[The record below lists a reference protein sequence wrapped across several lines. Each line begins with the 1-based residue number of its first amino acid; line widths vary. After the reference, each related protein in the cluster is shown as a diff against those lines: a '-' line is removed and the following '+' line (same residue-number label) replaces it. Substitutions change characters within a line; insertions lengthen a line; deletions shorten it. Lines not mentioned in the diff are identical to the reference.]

1 MNEILTALI
10 FSMILGLFYLI
21 KFDKI
26 CIIVS
31 VITLLIANYIYDLD
45 KAVVNI
51 DIFLLWTI
59 LFYILIIKILHI
71 FKSSTL
77 NK

>member
-31 VITLLIANYIYDLD
+31 VITLLIANYICGLD

>member
-1 MNEILTALI
+1 MNEILIALI

-26 CIIVS
+26 CIIIS
-31 VITLLIANYIYDLD
+31 VITLLIANYICSLD
-45 KAVVNI
+45 KVVVNI